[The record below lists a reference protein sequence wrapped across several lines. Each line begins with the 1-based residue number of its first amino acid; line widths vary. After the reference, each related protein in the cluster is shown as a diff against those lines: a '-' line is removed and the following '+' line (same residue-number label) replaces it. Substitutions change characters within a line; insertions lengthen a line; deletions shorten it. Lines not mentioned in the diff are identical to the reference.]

1 MRLSILLLGV
11 LCGSLSAVFVR
22 WSTAPS
28 LVLALYRMAFS
39 VVLVAYCAWPAV
51 GRWGCI
57 SPLFFKR

>member
-39 VVLVAYCAWPAV
+39 VSSVV
-51 GRWGCI
+51 
-57 SPLFFKR
+57 